1 MDHGAAVRRHLP
13 PPLNRFC
20 LPSVTPAPD
29 LLAPSRSHSS
39 LPSSGVFRAPLPT
52 CLSAGGPCSLLASL
66 TPALLL
72 SEQLHP
78 RWGLR
83 YQHHT
88 LMGPK
93 SAPAADTSLRNVTPC
108 SHWVSPPERPTN
120 DLTCSSS
127 SPEGAPST
135 SSRDHVGRERF
146 RRITNWP

>member
-13 PPLNRFC
+13 PPLNHFC

-108 SHWVSPPERPTN
+108 SHWPSGRLHLNVPQTTSRVQAQVRRGRRPHLPAT
-120 DLTCSSS
+120 
-127 SPEGAPST
+127 T
-135 SSRDHVGRERF
+135 SAANAFAV
-146 RRITNWP
+146 